1 MDFKTKIGLGTVQF
15 GTNYGISNFNGQTSD
30 VEVGDILDSAYRL
43 GLKVIDTAAAYGEAE
58 NVIGHFDMAR
68 FKVVSKFMPPNE
80 SANINSLLQKS
91 LDKLQTDRLYGF
103 LAHRPM
109 QLLSNPEQ
117 WEELLKLKNENKIKK
132 IGFSLNA
139 PEEIDLLL
147 SKGFMPDLIQVPY
160 NYFDNRFE
168 NSMIALKESGCEI
181 HTRSTFLQGLFFLNP
196 DHLNPFFKEVKP
208 LIKSLQENNEYLASS
223 LLVYSLK
230 KEFIDKVIIGVE
242 TNNQLIQNL
251 NTIEK
256 AKSLPKL
263 NSIIEE
269 KILNP
274 SLWEK

>member
-30 VEVGDILDSAYRL
+30 IEVGDILDSAYRL
-43 GLKVIDTAAAYGEAE
+43 GIKIIDTAAAYGEAE

-68 FKVVSKFMPPNE
+68 FKVVSKFMPPKE

-91 LDKLQTDRLYGF
+91 LDKLQTDSLYGF

>member
-15 GTNYGISNFNGQTSD
+15 GTNYGISNVNGQTIGNE
-30 VEVGDILDSAYRL
+30 VEDILDSALRL
-43 GLKVIDTAAAYGEAE
+43 GVKVIDTAAAYGEAE
-58 NVIGHFDMAR
+58 KVIGHFDIGR

-80 SANINSLLQKS
+80 YTSINSLLQQS
-91 LDKLQTDRLYGF
+91 LDKLKIDSLYGF

-109 QLLSNPEQ
+109 QLLHHPEQ
-117 WEELLKLKNENKIKK
+117 WNDLLKLKNEGKIKK

-139 PEEIDLLL
+139 PEEIDLLMN
-147 SKGFMPDLIQVPY
+147 KGFVPDLIQVPF

-168 NSMIALKESGCEI
+168 NSMLALKERGCEI

-196 DHLNPFFKEVKP
+196 DDLKPFFKEVKP
-208 LIKSLQENNEYLASS
+208 LIKNLQENYEYLASS
-223 LLVYSLK
+223 LLAYSLE

-242 TNNQLIQNL
+242 TNNQLIQNI
-251 NTIEK
+251 NTLEK

-263 NSIIEE
+263 NRVIEE